1 MPVRLS
7 RGCGQVSISTAVALF
22 FGLVCGII
30 FVRSRTSSTVS
41 PHDRRVFEERYR
53 KRGLKLVAM
62 RRIGTEWSSFF
73 SRRQHPIRK
82 YEIDTEDPSGRRE
95 TRIRGISRGDLS
107 GDMIWRFDR
116 NGSAKERLH

>member
-1 MPVRLS
+1 M
-7 RGCGQVSISTAVALF
+7 SISTAVALF
-22 FGLVCGII
+22 FGLVCGFI

-41 PHDRRVFEERYR
+41 PHDRRVFEERYL

-73 SRRQHPIRK
+73 SQHPIRK
-82 YEIDTEDPSGRRE
+82 YEIDTEDPSGHRK

-107 GDMIWRFDR
+107 GDAIWRFDR
-116 NGSAKERLH
+116 DGALKERLH